1 MSLFEQIDRMQF
13 LHKCIVQESTGTP
26 CELAQRLRISKRH
39 LYNLLDEF
47 KDMGAEIQYSRIKE
61 TFYYKNNFCLEIT
74 CKITILAPQQE
85 KLLYGEYF
93 VIVQFYFTPVHYFC
107 HCKIQPV

>member
-1 MSLFEQIDRMQF
+1 MQF

-26 CELAQRLRISKRH
+26 CELVQRLRISKRH

-61 TFYYKNNFCLEIT
+61 TFYYKNNFCLEIS
-74 CKITILAPQQE
+74 CNITILAPQQE
-85 KLLYGEYF
+85 KLLYGG
-93 VIVQFYFTPVHYFC
+93 IFC
-107 HCKIQPV
+107 NSATLFHPSPLFLPL

>member
-1 MSLFEQIDRMQF
+1 MQF

-61 TFYYKNNFCLEIT
+61 TFYYKNNFCLEIS
-74 CKITILAPQQE
+74 CNITILAPQQE
-85 KLLYGEYF
+85 KLLYGG
-93 VIVQFYFTPVHYFC
+93 IFC
-107 HCKIQPV
+107 NSATLFHPSPLFLPL